1 MIKPITP
8 KLKNYHT
15 KGVNRRFASLL
26 SYYFAKFSTLEEMK
40 RRRNPVTSCFN
51 CTMLFKS
58 NNNQLWSKEM
68 FAEETGTSVN
78 MPCLTSSVC

>member
-26 SYYFAKFSTLEEMK
+26 SLLFCKVFNT
-40 RRRNPVTSCFN
+40 RRNEEKKESSNVMFQLHNVIQVKQQPVV
-51 CTMLFKS
+51 
-58 NNNQLWSKEM
+58 E
-68 FAEETGTSVN
+68 
-78 MPCLTSSVC
+78 